1 MNIRRLLERLYPLPA
16 KLVGVIGLLLF
27 LIMGGA
33 IYGII
38 YLAKIVVESL
48 VS

>member
-1 MNIRRLLERLYPLPA
+1 MNIRKILERLYPLPN

-27 LIMGGA
+27 LIISGA

-38 YLAKIVVESL
+38 YLIKIFVGLSA
-48 VS
+48 S